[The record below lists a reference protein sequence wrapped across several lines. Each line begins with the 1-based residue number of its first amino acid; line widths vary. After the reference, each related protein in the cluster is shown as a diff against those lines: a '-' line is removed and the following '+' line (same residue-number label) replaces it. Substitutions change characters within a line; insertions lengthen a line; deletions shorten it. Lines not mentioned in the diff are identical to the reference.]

1 MSTFRSRQRASLR
14 RQPTTPAERNTPAA
28 GQQPPAGQAQG
39 KPRFGNPE
47 RREGGFKREGEFQP
61 RGDRQFDKPRFGGNE
76 QRREGGFK
84 REGEFQPRGDRQFD
98 KPRFGGDK
106 PREGGFKREGE
117 FQPRGERQFD
127 KPRFGGDKPREGGFK
142 REGEFQPRG
151 DRQFDKPRFG
161 GDKPREGGF
170 KREGEFQPRGDRQFD
185 KPRFGGD
192 KPREGGFKR
201 EGEFQPRGDR
211 QFDKPRYGNEHRE
224 GGFKREGEFQPR
236 GERQFDKPRYG
247 NEHREGGFKREGEFQ
262 PRGERQFDKPRFG
275 GNEQRREGGFKRE
288 GEFQPRGDRQFDKP
302 RFGGNEQ
309 RREGGFKREG
319 EFQPRGDRQFDKPRF
334 GGNEQRREGEFQP
347 RGEREHGQHRQHD
360 HHEGGFRRN
369 DGLKREGSQHHR
381 HEFQPRGDHAIEKP
395 RTLFGGKTPA
405 ANPQPAAED
414 APQEKRYTRDRVA
427 GRGGKAH
434 PDYVAPPP
442 RPEQEDAPAAAAPQ
456 APRTSFLKRV
466 NDEQSDAPREQAPR
480 SFDQPRHGAGDKPRF
495 GGERREGEFQPR
507 GERNFDKPRFGGE
520 RREGEF
526 QPRGERSF
534 DKPRFGG
541 ERREGEFQPRGERS
555 FDKPRFGGERRE
567 GEFQPRGERSFD
579 KPRFGGERR
588 EGEFQPRGER
598 SFDKPRFGNNERR
611 EGGFRRDDEVQP
623 RTLFGKG
630 QQESGERG
638 ERSDKV
644 GRTAF
649 VKTQFRAL
657 QENELAL
664 FASCPRGLEKILADE
679 ITQQGGSEL
688 QLTDGGIAFIGSR
701 EVMMRV
707 NLHSRVASRLL
718 MQLSQGSFREERDIY
733 ELARAIDWPALF
745 AVSCTI
751 KVNTDGHAR
760 LRSMDYVSLLVKDAI
775 CDRFREA
782 GGERPS
788 VDTRHP
794 DMRIRV
800 FISGFDVQIYL
811 DTSGEALFKRGW
823 REETGEAPLREN
835 LAAGILLLSGY
846 NGSQPLLDPMCGSGT
861 FLVEAADI
869 ALNRAPGRERH
880 FAFEQLHGHND
891 ILWHSIRNDAV
902 LAQRKLAALPLYG
915 NDRDPELVAIARRN
929 LARADI
935 EPLVTLSCGDATELA
950 APADSGLIVCN
961 PPYGVRL
968 DEQDALAELYPLL
981 ATWLKRNFAGW
992 YAHFMTADTRLP
1004 SLMRLS
1010 TSSRPPLFNGPL
1022 ACHVY
1027 GFELVAGSNR
1037 KEKPADDSQSS
1048 DSQ

>member
-1 MSTFRSRQRASLR
+1 MSTFRSRQRAAQR
-14 RQPTTPAERNTPAA
+14 RQPTTPAERNNPAA
-28 GQQPPAGQAQG
+28 GQQPPGSGQGQG

-47 RREGGFKREGEFQP
+47 RREGGFSKHGS
-61 RGDRQFDKPRFGGNE
+61 DKPRFGGNE
-76 QRREGGFK
+76 QRREGG
-84 REGEFQPRGDRQFD
+84 P
-98 KPRFGGDK
+98 
-106 PREGGFKREGE
+106 KREGE

-127 KPRFGGDKPREGGFK
+127 KPRFGG
-142 REGEFQPRG
+142 
-151 DRQFDKPRFG
+151 
-161 GDKPREGGF
+161 
-170 KREGEFQPRGDRQFD
+170 
-185 KPRFGGD
+185 
-192 KPREGGFKR
+192 
-201 EGEFQPRGDR
+201 
-211 QFDKPRYGNEHRE
+211 NEQR
-224 GGFKREGEFQPR
+224 
-236 GERQFDKPRYG
+236 
-247 NEHREGGFKREGEFQ
+247 REGGFKREGEFQ

-288 GEFQPRGDRQFDKP
+288 GEFQPRGERNFDQPRHGAGDKP
-302 RFGGNEQ
+302 RYSNEH
-309 RREGGFKREG
+309 REGGFKREG
-319 EFQPRGDRQFDKPRF
+319 EFQPRGERKFDQPRHGAGDKPRYSNEHREGGFKREGEFQPRGERQFDKPRF
-334 GGNEQRREGEFQP
+334 GGNEQRHEGAPKREGESQP
-347 RGEREHGQHRQHD
+347 RGEREHGHHRQHD
-360 HHEGGFRRN
+360 HREGGFRRN
-369 DGLKREGSQHHR
+369 DGMKREGSSQHQR

-395 RTLFGGKTPA
+395 RTLFGGKSPA
-405 ANPQPAAED
+405 ANPPAAEE
-414 APQEKRYTRDRVA
+414 AQQEKRYTRDRVA
-427 GRGGKAH
+427 GRGGKTH
-434 PDYVAPPP
+434 PDYVAPPSH
-442 RPEQEDAPAAAAPQ
+442 PEPEADSAPAASSAQ

-466 NDEQSDAPREQAPR
+466 NEEQADAPREQAPR
-480 SFDQPRHGAGDKPRF
+480 S
-495 GGERREGEFQPR
+495 
-507 GERNFDKPRFGGE
+507 FDKPRFGGE

-598 SFDKPRFGNNERR
+598 SFDKPRFGGERREGEFQPRGERSFDKPRFGGERR
-611 EGGFRRDDEVQP
+611 EGGFQRDNAPRRDDAAQP
-623 RTLFGKG
+623 RQLFGKG
-630 QQESGERG
+630 QSEGGEHAA
-638 ERSDKV
+638 KA

-679 ITQQGGSEL
+679 ITLQGGSEL
-688 QLTDGGIAFIGSR
+688 QLTDGGIAFIGNR

-718 MQLSQGSFREERDIY
+718 MQLSQGSFQEERDIY
-733 ELARAIDWPALF
+733 ALARAIDWPALF
-745 AVSCTI
+745 AVGCTI

-782 GGERPS
+782 CGERPS

-835 LAAGILLLSGY
+835 LAAGILLLAGY

-880 FAFEQLHGHND
+880 FAFEQLIGHND
-891 ILWHSIRNDAV
+891 ILWHSVRNDAV
-902 LAQRKLAALPLYG
+902 LAQRQLDKLPLYG
-915 NDRDPELVAIARRN
+915 NDRDPDLVAITRRN
-929 LARADI
+929 LARAEI
-935 EPLVTLSCGDATELA
+935 EQLVTLSCGDATTLA
-950 APADSGLIVCN
+950 APAASGLIVCN

-968 DEQDALAELYPLL
+968 DEQESLAELYPLL

-992 YAHFMTADTRLP
+992 HAHFMTADTRLP
-1004 SLMRLS
+1004 ALMRLS
-1010 TSSRPPLFNGPL
+1010 TSSRPQLFNGPL

-1037 KEKPADDSQSS
+1037 KEKAEDDSQ
-1048 DSQ
+1048 

>member
-1 MSTFRSRQRASLR
+1 MSTFRSRQRAAQR
-14 RQPTTPAERNTPAA
+14 RQPTTPAERNNPAA
-28 GQQPPAGQAQG
+28 GQQPPGSGQGQG

-47 RREGGFKREGEFQP
+47 RREGGFSKHGSDKPRFGGNEQRREGGPKREGEFQQ
-61 RGDRQFDKPRFGGNE
+61 RGERQFDKPRFGGDN

-84 REGEFQPRGDRQFD
+84 REGEFQPRGERNFD
-98 KPRFGGDK
+98 QPRHGAGDK
-106 PREGGFKREGE
+106 PR
-117 FQPRGERQFD
+117 
-127 KPRFGGDKPREGGFK
+127 
-142 REGEFQPRG
+142 
-151 DRQFDKPRFG
+151 
-161 GDKPREGGF
+161 
-170 KREGEFQPRGDRQFD
+170 
-185 KPRFGGD
+185 
-192 KPREGGFKR
+192 
-201 EGEFQPRGDR
+201 
-211 QFDKPRYGNEHRE
+211 YSNEHRE

-236 GERQFDKPRYG
+236 GERKFDQPRHGAGDKPRYS

-275 GNEQRREGGFKRE
+275 GNEQRHEGAPKRE
-288 GEFQPRGDRQFDKP
+288 GES
-302 RFGGNEQ
+302 
-309 RREGGFKREG
+309 
-319 EFQPRGDRQFDKPRF
+319 
-334 GGNEQRREGEFQP
+334 QP
-347 RGEREHGQHRQHD
+347 RGEREHGHHRQHD
-360 HHEGGFRRN
+360 HREGGFRRN
-369 DGLKREGSQHHR
+369 DGMKREGSSQHQR

-395 RTLFGGKTPA
+395 RTLFGGKSPA
-405 ANPQPAAED
+405 ANPPAAEE
-414 APQEKRYTRDRVA
+414 AQQEKRYTRDRVA
-427 GRGGKAH
+427 GRGGKTH
-434 PDYVAPPP
+434 PDYVAPPSH
-442 RPEQEDAPAAAAPQ
+442 PEPEADSAPAASSAQ

-466 NDEQSDAPREQAPR
+466 NEEQADAPREQAP
-480 SFDQPRHGAGDKPRF
+480 
-495 GGERREGEFQPR
+495 
-507 GERNFDKPRFGGE
+507 
-520 RREGEF
+520 
-526 QPRGERSF
+526 RSF

-567 GEFQPRGERSFD
+567 GGFQRDNAP
-579 KPRFGGERR
+579 
-588 EGEFQPRGER
+588 
-598 SFDKPRFGNNERR
+598 
-611 EGGFRRDDEVQP
+611 RRDDAAQP
-623 RTLFGKG
+623 RQLFGKG
-630 QQESGERG
+630 QSEGGEHAA
-638 ERSDKV
+638 KA

-664 FASCPRGLEKILADE
+664 FASYPRGLEKILADE
-679 ITQQGGSEL
+679 ITLQGGSEL
-688 QLTDGGIAFIGSR
+688 QLTDGGIAFIGNR

-718 MQLSQGSFREERDIY
+718 MQLSQGSFQEERDIY
-733 ELARAIDWPALF
+733 ALARAIDWPALF
-745 AVSCTI
+745 AVGCTI

-782 GGERPS
+782 CGERPS

-835 LAAGILLLSGY
+835 LAAGILLLAGY

-880 FAFEQLHGHND
+880 FAFEQLIGHND
-891 ILWHSIRNDAV
+891 ILWHSVRNDAV
-902 LAQRKLAALPLYG
+902 LAQRQLDKLPLYG
-915 NDRDPELVAIARRN
+915 NDRDPELVAITRRN
-929 LARADI
+929 LARAEI
-935 EPLVTLSCGDATELA
+935 EQLVTLSCGDATTLA
-950 APADSGLIVCN
+950 APAASGLIVCN

-968 DEQDALAELYPLL
+968 DEQESLAELYPLL

-992 YAHFMTADTRLP
+992 HAHFMTADTRLP
-1004 SLMRLS
+1004 ALMRLS
-1010 TSSRPPLFNGPL
+1010 TSSRPQLFNGPL

-1037 KEKPADDSQSS
+1037 KEKAEDDSQ
-1048 DSQ
+1048 